1 MIPNKTCFFA
11 DGPHS
16 HKVEVISSGHLAKFA
31 KMEIN
36 QDICQSGNMK
46 EKKDSSIVSY
56 VISLISLYLNFVLEF
71 LCNVLQE
78 VLKLCLLQL

>member
-46 EKKDSSIVSY
+46 EKKDSSIVRY
-56 VISLISLYLNFVLEF
+56 VISLISLYI
-71 LCNVLQE
+71 
-78 VLKLCLLQL
+78 